1 MDVKLR
7 PGSLEYNTIGGILD
21 LYFIG
26 GSDGQSTPADV
37 ARGYAKLVGSISI

>member
-1 MDVKLR
+1 MDIKLR

-26 GSDGQSTPADV
+26 GSDGETGPADV
-37 ARGYAKLVGSISI
+37 ARGYAKLVSIF